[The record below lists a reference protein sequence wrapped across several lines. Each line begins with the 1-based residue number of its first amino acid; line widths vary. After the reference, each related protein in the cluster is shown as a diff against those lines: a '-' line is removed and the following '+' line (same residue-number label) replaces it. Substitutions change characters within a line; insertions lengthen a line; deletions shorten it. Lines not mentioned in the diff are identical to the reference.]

1 MGVTIA
7 SAVAPTSR
15 NVTSTPRLE
24 ELGFMPHLIA
34 RIRPRFTAPL

>member
-15 NVTSTPRLE
+15 NVTSTPKLE

-34 RIRPRFTAPL
+34 RMRPRFTRRV